1 MARLGGNR
9 GGHDVIDL
17 HNHLLPG
24 VDDGS
29 RSVAQSVGVLNSF
42 AARGIAGV
50 CLTPHFTASKLAAG
64 VPESHEAAFA
74 ELKAAAPA
82 EVALYRGG
90 ELMLDKPLSEPEALL
105 RRISLNGTRYLLV
118 EFSRM
123 VAAQSVYQALGHV
136 VSRGFVPVLAHPE
149 RYACCT
155 PETVRWWK
163 GTGALMQVDATT
175 LLAARGRGERARA
188 LVTHGLADIAA
199 ADNHGDERSVA
210 ATYEALEP
218 QGGNAQ
224 ADLLVRLNPRAILED
239 KYPEEVPPIRMRAS
253 VIQRIR
259 RIFESEEL

>member
-1 MARLGGNR
+1 M
-9 GGHDVIDL
+9 IDL
-17 HNHLLPG
+17 HNHLLPR

-29 RSVAQSVGVLNSF
+29 RSVEQSVEVLRSF
-42 AARGIAGV
+42 AEKGVTAV

-64 VPESHEAAFA
+64 VPESHETSFAA
-74 ELKAAAPA
+74 LKAAAPDT
-82 EVALYRGG
+82 VALYRGG
-90 ELMLDKPLSEPEALL
+90 ELMLDKPLTEPEALL

-118 EFSRM
+118 EFPRL
-123 VAAQSVYQALGHV
+123 VATQAVFQALGHV
-136 VSRGFVPVLAHPE
+136 VARGFVPVLAHPE

-155 PETVRWWK
+155 PDAVRWWK

-175 LLAARGRGERARA
+175 LLAARGRGDRARA
-188 LVTHGLADIAA
+188 LVAAGLADIAA

-218 QGGNAQ
+218 QSGGAQ

-239 KYPEEVPPIRMRAS
+239 KYTEEVPPLRMRAS
-253 VIQRIR
+253 VMQRIR